1 MWLVRLLILVLVL
14 AALPLIVRIVTG
26 FVAALLGRP
35 AGPARPRSQCPRCND
50 TGWVA
55 TGEAIKK
62 ACECG
67 AVPPDARGPVI
78 ELGQKDRR

>member
-1 MWLVRLLILVLVL
+1 MWLARLLILVLVL

-26 FVAALLGRP
+26 FVTALLGRSV
-35 AGPARPRSQCPRCND
+35 GPARPRYRCPRCND
-50 TGWVA
+50 TGWIA
-55 TGEAIKK
+55 TGEAIKR

-67 AVPPDARGPVI
+67 AVAPDARGPVI